1 MCSSTFS
8 SIFVVDFRVPA
19 NLEPRNKK
27 GVDPIMKKVF
37 AILLALAL
45 TLSLVGAAMAE
56 GKVGVAMPT
65 QSLQRWN
72 QDGENMKKELEAA
85 GFEVDLQYANNEVA
99 TQVSQLENMILNECQ
114 LLVVASIDGSA
125 LGTVLAQAKEAGIT
139 VIAYDRL
146 IMDTDAISYYTTFDN
161 YAVGT
166 IQGTYLKDR
175 FDLDNAEGPFN
186 IEFFGGSADD
196 NNARFFFGGAYD
208 VLKPYIESGK
218 LVCKSGQ
225 TDFETIATPSW
236 SSEKAQ
242 ARMDNLIAG
251 YYSDGTK
258 LDMVLCSNDSTA
270 LGVTNS
276 LVNAGFEGDAYPV
289 ITGQDC
295 DIANTKNMIKG
306 LQAMSVFKDTRTLAA
321 QTVKMVTSIMNGET
335 PETNNI
341 YDNNVFEVPSFL
353 CTPVFADA
361 SNYQELLIDSG
372 YYTAE
377 QLAE

>member
-1 MCSSTFS
+1 
-8 SIFVVDFRVPA
+8 
-19 NLEPRNKK
+19 
-27 GVDPIMKKVF
+27 MKKVF
-37 AILLALAL
+37 AVVLALAL
-45 TLSLVGAAMAE
+45 VLTMVGSAMAA

-99 TQVSQLENMILNECQ
+99 TQVSQLENMLLNECQ
-114 LLVVASIDGSA
+114 VLVVASIDGSA
-125 LGTVLAQAKEAGIT
+125 LGTVLAQAKEAGVK

-146 IMDTDAISYYTTFDN
+146 LMDTDAVSYYTTFDN

-186 IEFFGGSADD
+186 IEIFGGSADD
-196 NNARFFFGGAYD
+196 NNARFFFNGAYD

-218 LVCKSGQ
+218 LICKSGQ

-242 ARMDNLIAG
+242 ARMDNLIAA

-276 LVNAGFEGDAYPV
+276 LVNAGFEGENFPV

-321 QTVKMVTSIMNGET
+321 QTVQMVSDILSDKE
-335 PETNNI
+335 PETNNV
-341 YDNNVFEVPSFL
+341 YNNNVFDVPSYL

-361 SNYQELLIDSG
+361 SNYESLLIESG
-372 YYTAE
+372 YYTAD
-377 QLAE
+377 QLAD

>member
-1 MCSSTFS
+1 
-8 SIFVVDFRVPA
+8 
-19 NLEPRNKK
+19 
-27 GVDPIMKKVF
+27 MKK
-37 AILLALAL
+37 AIAVLLALVL
-45 TLSLVGAAMAE
+45 TLSLAGAALAE

-99 TQVSQLENMILNECQ
+99 TQVSQLENMILNECK

-125 LGTVLAQAKEAGIT
+125 LGTVLTQAKEAGIP

-146 IMDTDAISYYTTFDN
+146 LMDTDAISYYTTFDN

-166 IQGTYLKDR
+166 IQGAYLKDR

-196 NNARFFFGGAYD
+196 NNARFFFSGAYD
-208 VLKPYIESGK
+208 VLKPYLDSGK

-242 ARMDNLIAG
+242 ARMDNLIAA

-258 LDMVLCSNDSTA
+258 LDMVMCSNDSTA

-335 PETNNI
+335 PETNNV

-361 SNYQELLIDSG
+361 GNYQELLIDSG

-377 QLAE
+377 QLAD

>member
-1 MCSSTFS
+1 
-8 SIFVVDFRVPA
+8 
-19 NLEPRNKK
+19 
-27 GVDPIMKKVF
+27 MKK
-37 AILLALAL
+37 AIAVLLALVL
-45 TLSLVGAAMAE
+45 TLSLAGAALAE

-99 TQVSQLENMILNECQ
+99 TQVSQLENMILNECK

-125 LGTVLAQAKEAGIT
+125 LGTVLAQAKEAGIP

-146 IMDTDAISYYTTFDN
+146 LMDTDAISYYTTFDN

-196 NNARFFFGGAYD
+196 NNARFFFSGAYD
-208 VLKPYIESGK
+208 VLKPYLDSGK

-242 ARMDNLIAG
+242 ARMDNLIAA

-258 LDMVLCSNDSTA
+258 LDMVMCSNDSTA

-295 DIANTKNMIKG
+295 DIANTKNMMKG

-335 PETNNI
+335 PETNNV

-361 SNYQELLIDSG
+361 GNYQELLIDSG

-377 QLAE
+377 QLAD